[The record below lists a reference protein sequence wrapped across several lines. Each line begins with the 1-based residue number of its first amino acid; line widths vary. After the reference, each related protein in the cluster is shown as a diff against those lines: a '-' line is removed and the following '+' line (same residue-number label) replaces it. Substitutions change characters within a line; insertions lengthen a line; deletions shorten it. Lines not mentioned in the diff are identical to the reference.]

1 MKNKLCQHLPGK
13 LYRENWRTIGQLFL
27 MGPTLHNSIDSN
39 ERKGVLCHNVIVWN
53 NSVNSLEEVRGVET
67 SWRWGRKARVII
79 QFSGG
84 GVFFRQI
91 RQKHIL
97 NSYTLNLFFKGI
109 GQYLSGSGSMVLET
123 RGIVVCETL
132 RESRGILPQEMFEF
146 FGSEIVFSEY
156 YFRTCNTRR
165 TYWKLPYLT

>member
-1 MKNKLCQHLPGK
+1 MKLGQGGESDH
-13 LYRENWRTIGQLFL
+13 TIFGRWCIF
-27 MGPTLHNSIDSN
+27 PTNYS
-39 ERKGVLCHNVIVWN
+39 K
-53 NSVNSLEEVRGVET
+53 T
-67 SWRWGRKARVII
+67 
-79 QFSGG
+79 
-84 GVFFRQI
+84 
-91 RQKHIL
+91 HIK
-97 NSYTLNLFFKGI
+97 YTLNLCFKGI

-156 YFRTCNTRR
+156 YFRTCNTRK

>member
-1 MKNKLCQHLPGK
+1 MKLGQGG
-13 LYRENWRTIGQLFL
+13 ESDDTIFGRWCIF
-27 MGPTLHNSIDSN
+27 PTI
-39 ERKGVLCHNVIVWN
+39 
-53 NSVNSLEEVRGVET
+53 T
-67 SWRWGRKARVII
+67 
-79 QFSGG
+79 
-84 GVFFRQI
+84 
-91 RQKHIL
+91 QKHIL

-123 RGIVVCETL
+123 RGVVVCETF

-156 YFRTCNTRR
+156 YFRTCNTRK